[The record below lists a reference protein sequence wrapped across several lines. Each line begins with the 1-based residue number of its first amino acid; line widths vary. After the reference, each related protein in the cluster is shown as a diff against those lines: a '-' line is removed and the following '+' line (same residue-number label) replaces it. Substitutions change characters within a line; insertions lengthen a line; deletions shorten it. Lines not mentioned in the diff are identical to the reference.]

1 MLAQY
6 TDAECRPVALTARAS
21 DSKSE
26 GWGFKS
32 LLACHVPLGV
42 HSKQAMNL
50 VRFMVTGFLLAWDNM
65 EFSIKEKF
73 ESAKQFLREVKTEL
87 KKVTWPSRK
96 DTLSG
101 TLVVLVAV
109 FIIAIFLG
117 IVDSLLSNAIKEL
130 LKKAAS

>member
-1 MLAQY
+1 MAAMLLKEY
-6 TDAECRPVALTARAS
+6 SR
-21 DSKSE
+21 
-26 GWGFKS
+26 
-32 LLACHVPLGV
+32 
-42 HSKQAMNL
+42 
-50 VRFMVTGFLLAWDNM
+50 M

-73 ESAKQFLREVKTEL
+73 EAAKQFLREVKTEL

-117 IVDSLLSNAIKEL
+117 VVDSGLSNLIKEF
-130 LKKAAS
+130 LKRAVS

>member
-1 MLAQY
+1 
-6 TDAECRPVALTARAS
+6 
-21 DSKSE
+21 
-26 GWGFKS
+26 
-32 LLACHVPLGV
+32 
-42 HSKQAMNL
+42 MNL
-50 VRFMVTGFLLAWDNM
+50 TWFMAAMLLKEYSRM

-73 ESAKQFLREVKTEL
+73 EAAKQFLREVKTEL

-117 IVDSLLSNAIKEL
+117 VVDSGLSNLIKEL
-130 LKKAAS
+130 LKRAVS

>member
-1 MLAQY
+1 MLLL
-6 TDAECRPVALTARAS
+6 EW
-21 DSKSE
+21 SK
-26 GWGFKS
+26 
-32 LLACHVPLGV
+32 
-42 HSKQAMNL
+42 
-50 VRFMVTGFLLAWDNM
+50 M

-73 ESAKQFLREVKTEL
+73 EAAKQFLREVKTEL

-117 IVDSLLSNAIKEL
+117 IVDSGLSNLIKAL
-130 LKKAAS
+130 LKRAAS

>member
-1 MLAQY
+1 M
-6 TDAECRPVALTARAS
+6 ES
-21 DSKSE
+21 
-26 GWGFKS
+26 
-32 LLACHVPLGV
+32 
-42 HSKQAMNL
+42 
-50 VRFMVTGFLLAWDNM
+50 M

-73 ESAKQFLREVKTEL
+73 EVAKQFLREVKTEL

-117 IVDSLLSNAIKEL
+117 IVDSGLSNLIKEL
-130 LKKAAS
+130 LKSATS

>member
-1 MLAQY
+1 
-6 TDAECRPVALTARAS
+6 
-21 DSKSE
+21 
-26 GWGFKS
+26 
-32 LLACHVPLGV
+32 
-42 HSKQAMNL
+42 
-50 VRFMVTGFLLAWDNM
+50 M

-73 ESAKQFLREVKTEL
+73 EAAKQFLREVRTEL

-117 IVDSLLSNAIKEL
+117 IVDSALSNAIKEL
-130 LKKAAS
+130 LKRATS